1 MRHRCFQSQKQLPK
15 FDQDEICATVR
26 AHYTFTLK
34 EWQLNSIEAVL
45 NGKDVIVTAP
55 TGDGKTV
62 TFQALPFIVED
73 GIILVIEPMKAL
85 ILDQVE

>member
-1 MRHRCFQSQKQLPK
+1 M
-15 FDQDEICATVR
+15 
-26 AHYTFTLK
+26 
-34 EWQLNSIEAVL
+34 EAVL

-55 TGDGKTV
+55 TSDGKTV
-62 TFQALPFIVED
+62 TFQALSFIVKG